1 MRKTLTLITILLAS
15 LTLSAQPK
23 NIPEPGKQVKKFEI
37 GKNKMYHKGWIDFNK
52 NGKMDVY
59 EDPSADIDA
68 RIEDL
73 LSQMNVD
80 EKTCQMVTLYGYRR
94 VLQDDLP
101 TPAWKNKLWKDGVGA
116 LDEHLNGFRNWGL
129 PVTDNPNIWP
139 ASRHAWALNE
149 VQRFFIEETRLGI
162 PVDFTNE
169 GIRGIEAYRAT
180 NFPTQLGLGHTWDR
194 ELIRQVGYITGSEAR
209 LLGYTNV
216 YAPILDVG
224 RDQRWGRYEEVYGES
239 PYLVAELGVEM
250 VKGLQ
255 QDYQVAA
262 TAKHYA
268 AYSNNK
274 GGREGMARNDPQM
287 APREVENVHMYPWR
301 RVIGETGLLGVMS
314 SYNDY
319 DGIPVQGSSY
329 WLDERLRKD
338 FGFKGYV
345 VSDSDAVEYLHSK
358 HRTAANMKESVR
370 QSVEA
375 GLNVRCTFRT
385 PDSYVLPL
393 RELVNEG
400 TIPMSVID
408 DRVRDILRVKFL
420 VGLFDRPYQM
430 ELVKADEVVDGAANN
445 EWALRASRESIVLL
459 ENKNNILP
467 LDASKLGKVAVIGP
481 NADETSFANTHY
493 GPLMT
498 NTISVYKGLKTAL
511 EGKAEV
517 VYSKGCEL
525 VDANW
530 PESEI
535 MKFDM
540 LPEAR
545 TMMDEA
551 VKVASDC
558 DVIVAVVGGGQRT
571 CGENKSRTSLDLPG
585 DQEQLLREL
594 KKTGKPLIVVL
605 INGRPL
611 SVNWAKANADA
622 LLEAWYPGSHGGTAL
637 AEVILGDYNP
647 GGKLTVTFPKTVGQI
662 PFNFPYKPNSQ
673 VDGNSKPGINGNQ
686 SRING
691 SLYDFGYGLSY
702 TTFEYGDLQ
711 ISKKKILPTESI
723 TISFTVTN
731 TGSRKG
737 DEVAQLYFTDKLSS
751 VTVYEKQLRGFERVT
766 LEPGETKTVTMTL
779 DAKDLALL
787 DKDMNSVVEPGE
799 FDLFISASSTDVRM
813 KDTII
818 VTDKDGNVI
827 GCEEYPDDASKVASK
842 FPATIG
848 VSEDVTMPLKDE
860 ERISTL
866 TIHWEKDSDCDFEIL
881 TTNGGG
887 QFLPVYKGSVKGARV
902 QICDF
907 ERIRASEVR
916 VGVIRGKGTVKKLES
931 PSLR

>member
-1 MRKTLTLITILLAS
+1 
-15 LTLSAQPK
+15 
-23 NIPEPGKQVKKFEI
+23 
-37 GKNKMYHKGWIDFNK
+37 
-52 NGKMDVY
+52 
-59 EDPSADIDA
+59 
-68 RIEDL
+68 
-73 LSQMNVD
+73 
-80 EKTCQMVTLYGYRR
+80 
-94 VLQDDLP
+94 
-101 TPAWKNKLWKDGVGA
+101 
-116 LDEHLNGFRNWGL
+116 
-129 PVTDNPNIWP
+129 
-139 ASRHAWALNE
+139 
-149 VQRFFIEETRLGI
+149 
-162 PVDFTNE
+162 
-169 GIRGIEAYRAT
+169 
-180 NFPTQLGLGHTWDR
+180 
-194 ELIRQVGYITGSEAR
+194 
-209 LLGYTNV
+209 
-216 YAPILDVG
+216 
-224 RDQRWGRYEEVYGES
+224 
-239 PYLVAELGVEM
+239 
-250 VKGLQ
+250 
-255 QDYQVAA
+255 
-262 TAKHYA
+262 
-268 AYSNNK
+268 
-274 GGREGMARNDPQM
+274 
-287 APREVENVHMYPWR
+287 
-301 RVIGETGLLGVMS
+301 MS
-314 SYNDY
+314 SYNEY
-319 DGIPVQGSSY
+319 DGLPVQGSSY

-358 HRTAANMKESVR
+358 HRTSANMKESVR

-408 DRVRDILRVKFL
+408 SRVRDILRVKFL

-430 ELVKADEVVDGAANN
+430 NLVEADNVVDGPANN

-459 ENKNNILP
+459 ENRNNILP
-467 LDASKLGKVAVIGP
+467 LDAAKLGKVAVIGP
-481 NADETSFANTHY
+481 NADETSYANTHY

-571 CGENKSRTSLDLPG
+571 CGENKSRTSIDLPG

-594 KKTGKPLIVVL
+594 KKTGKPLVVVL

-637 AEVILGDYNP
+637 AEIILGDYCP
-647 GGKLTVTFPKTVGQI
+647 SGKLTVTFPKTVGQI
-662 PFNFPYKPNSQ
+662 PFNFPYKPFSQ
-673 VDGNSKPGINGNQ
+673 VDGNSKPGTNGNQ

-702 TTFEYGDLQ
+702 TSFEYGDLE

-737 DEVAQLYFTDKLSS
+737 DEIVQLYFTDKLSS
-751 VTVYEKQLRGFERVT
+751 VTVYEKQLRGFERVS

-779 DAKDLALL
+779 KAEDLALL

-799 FDLFISASSTDVRM
+799 FDLFISASSTDVRL

-818 VTDKDGNVI
+818 VTDKDGNVV

-866 TIHWEKDSDCDFEIL
+866 TIHWAKDSDCEFEIL

-902 QICDF
+902 QICNI

-916 VGVIRGKGTVKKLES
+916 VGIIKGKGTILKLES